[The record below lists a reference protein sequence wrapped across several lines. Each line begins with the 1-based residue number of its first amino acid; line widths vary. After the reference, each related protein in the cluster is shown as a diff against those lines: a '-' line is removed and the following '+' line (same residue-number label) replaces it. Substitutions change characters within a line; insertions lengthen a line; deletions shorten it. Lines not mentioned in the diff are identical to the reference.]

1 MTTGPDD
8 DAIRASD
15 RRGPGAH
22 ADAVQRLLTD
32 MDEVLRL
39 QRRAEAHVDAH
50 TAERCAGL
58 SVLLDESLPHDAAA
72 EARLARAL
80 HLNDDVLRQF
90 RRREIDPSDLPA
102 EPLAAI
108 GRALTLDWQTFD
120 LLVSRDLTWFAE
132 ESPLAMLRETTADPQ
147 QVRAALR
154 EAWDRDALDDPEALG
169 GLLGE

>member
-8 DAIRASD
+8 DATRASD
-15 RRGPGAH
+15 RLRPAAH

-39 QRRAEAHVDAH
+39 QRRAEARVDAG

-58 SVLLDESLPHDAAA
+58 SVLLDETLPHDAAV

-80 HLNDDVLRQF
+80 RLEDGVVRQF
-90 RRREIDPSDLPA
+90 RRREIDPSELPA
-102 EPLAAI
+102 EPLAAL

-132 ESPLAMLRETTADPQ
+132 ESPLAMLRETTTDPQ
-147 QVRAALR
+147 RVRTALR
-154 EAWDRDALDDPEALG
+154 EAWDRDALDDPQALG
-169 GLLGE
+169 GALGE